1 MKKNN
6 RVFLF
11 IYLPLIIHWLTIF
24 VLTSLPSDQLP
35 SVEVSDKV
43 NHFLAFFVLGFFL
56 NLALKYQNKFPTLKR
71 NVILITI
78 LIASF
83 YGLLDEL
90 HQLLVPGRSAEVLD
104 WIADF
109 VGAVTGS
116 LLAEFIYNRYNIFL
130 NNLLGTS

>member
-1 MKKNN
+1 LKKIN

-11 IYLPLIIHWLTIF
+11 IYLPLIIHWVTIF
-24 VLTSLPSDQLP
+24 ILTSLPSDKLP
-35 SVEVSDKV
+35 SVEVSDKI

-56 NLALKYQNKFPTLKR
+56 NLTLKYQTKFPELKK
-71 NVILITI
+71 NILLITVI
-78 LIASF
+78 IAAG

-109 VGAVTGS
+109 IGAFSGCF
-116 LLAEFIYNRYNIFL
+116 LAEFIYKRYFVAL
-130 NNLLGTS
+130 NNFLRV

>member
-1 MKKNN
+1 MKKIN

-11 IYLPLIIHWLTIF
+11 IYLPLIIHWVTIF
-24 VLTSLPSDQLP
+24 ILTSLPSDRLP
-35 SVEVSDKV
+35 SVEVSDKI

-56 NLALKYQNKFPTLKR
+56 NLTLKYQTKFPELKK
-71 NVILITI
+71 NILLITVI
-78 LIASF
+78 IAAG

-109 VGAVTGS
+109 IGAFSGCF
-116 LLAEFIYNRYNIFL
+116 LAEFIYKRYFVAL
-130 NNLLGTS
+130 NNFLRV

>member
-1 MKKNN
+1 MKKIN

-11 IYLPLIIHWLTIF
+11 IYLPLIIHWVTIF
-24 VLTSLPSDQLP
+24 ILTSLPSDKLP
-35 SVEVSDKV
+35 SVEVSDKI

-56 NLALKYQNKFPTLKR
+56 NLTLKYQTKFPELKK
-71 NVILITI
+71 NILLITVI
-78 LIASF
+78 IAAG

-109 VGAVTGS
+109 IGAFSGCF
-116 LLAEFIYNRYNIFL
+116 LAEFIYKRYFVAL
-130 NNLLGTS
+130 NNFLRV

>member
-1 MKKNN
+1 
-6 RVFLF
+6 
-11 IYLPLIIHWLTIF
+11 